1 MSRSRT
7 YGIAPEA
14 VNAGADAA
22 GSGGGA
28 ARTLFHY
35 TDQAGQKGI
44 LDSGQLNP
52 SLKELNPADAWYG
65 NGHYLSNIKPGT
77 MTSNQLSRSFLGA
90 PFWGSRF
97 TNFVEINVDG
107 LNVVE
112 GRTGVFVSWG
122 AN

>member
-1 MSRSRT
+1 
-7 YGIAPEA
+7 
-14 VNAGADAA
+14 
-22 GSGGGA
+22 
-28 ARTLFHY
+28 LFHY